1 MFDLKT
7 LHGRA
12 FLMEPGAIRRAI
24 ARAATF
30 TSCPT
35 PRQLVDSRKLW
46 IEDGKQAAAS
56 ALRTSKGKVG
66 LIHIL
71 GPVDQRVTGEMEKCG
86 GTPLEYVSAAFDTL
100 MGDPSISAI
109 VLDVDSPGGNSYGV
123 MELADRIFSARGTKP
138 SYAVANSMAA
148 SAGYWIASA
157 ASHFSVTPGGDVG
170 SVGVYAV
177 HVDESAALAME
188 GYSVTA
194 IAAGDYKTEFASW
207 APLTADAKAELQ
219 ASVNATYGKFLAG
232 VARNRGASVADV
244 KKNYGQGRVMNAE
257 QALAAGMVDRIATLD
272 EVLAKLTGRPAGA
285 SASRSASVAMLRAR
299 HEQQKRLTE
308 VAC

>member
-30 TSCPT
+30 TNCPS
-35 PRQLVDSRKLW
+35 PRELVASRKLW
-46 IEDGKQAAAS
+46 LEDGKQAAAT
-56 ALRTSKGKVG
+56 ALRSSKGKVG

-71 GPVDQRVTGEMEKCG
+71 GPVDQRVTGEMEKVG
-86 GTPLEYVSAAFDTL
+86 GTPLEYVSAAFDAL
-100 MGDPSISAI
+100 MADSSVSAI
-109 VLDVDSPGGNSYGV
+109 VFDIDSPGGNSYGV
-123 MELADRIFSARGTKP
+123 MELADKIHAARGTKP

-148 SAGYWIASA
+148 SAGYWLASA

-170 SVGVYAV
+170 SVGVYCV
-177 HVDESAALAME
+177 HVDESAALTME
-188 GYSVTA
+188 GFNVTA
-194 IAAGDYKTEFASW
+194 ISAGDYKTEFASW
-207 APLTADAKAELQ
+207 APLSADAKAALQ
-219 ASVNATYGKFLAG
+219 ESVNATYSKFVSG
-232 VARNRGASVADV
+232 VARNRGTTVSEV

-285 SASRSASVAMLRAR
+285 SGNKSSAMLRLR
-299 HEQQKRLTE
+299 HELAKRKA
-308 VAC
+308 VVS